1 MKKLIYFLL
10 LIPFLFLSCS
20 KDSSSS
26 ANYSIEGMWET
37 RSSVLNGVELHGGTN
52 TIKSE
57 HWYFYNDG
65 SFESESYTDSNFGN
79 VYIYSL
85 GTYTP
90 PSNSTL
96 NLTAEE
102 YTASGVLVNSFNKS
116 IQVVKLNASQL
127 ELKILNYPNQNDVY
141 VKKFIK

>member
-10 LIPFLFLSCS
+10 LIPFLLLSCS

-26 ANYSIEGMWET
+26 ANYSIVGMWET
-37 RSSVLNGVELHGGTN
+37 RSSVLNGVEIHGGTN

-79 VYIYSL
+79 VYAYSL
-85 GTYTP
+85 GTYTL

-96 NLTAEE
+96 NLTAQQ
-102 YTASGVLVNSFNKS
+102 YTATGVLSNSFNGS

-141 VKKFIK
+141 IKKFIK

>member
-1 MKKLIYFLL
+1 MKKIVLGLLLPFLL
-10 LIPFLFLSCS
+10 SSCS

-26 ANYSIEGMWET
+26 ANYSIVGMWET
-37 RSSVLNGVELHGGTN
+37 RSSVLNGVEIHGGTN

-57 HWYFYNDG
+57 HWEFNNDG

-79 VYIYSL
+79 VYRYSL
-85 GTYTP
+85 GTYTL

-96 NLTAEE
+96 NLSAEE
-102 YTASGVLVNSFNKS
+102 YTASDVLSNSFNGS

-127 ELKILNYPNQNDVY
+127 ELKILNYPNQNDVFI
-141 VKKFIK
+141 KKFIK